1 MCNMAG
7 RLDTTIF
14 GTDLSEIISDMYTV
28 VTGLATNAVSASVTD
43 LSFASELEV
52 GGEVY
57 TITQTLIVK
66 ANTISAPPTIGSL
79 CTIGDTERMVARWTI
94 SADGVSYNIDVADIT
109 TG

>member
-1 MCNMAG
+1 MAG

-14 GTDLSEIISDMYTV
+14 GTDLNELISDLYTV

-43 LSFASELEV
+43 LAFTSELEV

-57 TITQTLIVK
+57 NIAQTLIVS
-66 ANTISAPPTIGSL
+66 ASAVSAPPVIGSL
-79 CTIGDTERMVARWTI
+79 CTVGDTERMVARWTI
-94 SADGVSYNIDVADIT
+94 SADGVSYNIDVAEIT

>member
-1 MCNMAG
+1 MGG
-7 RLDTTIF
+7 RLDTSILS
-14 GTDLSEIISDMYTV
+14 TDLSELISDLYSV

-43 LSFASELEV
+43 LAFSSELEV

-66 ANTISAPPTIGSL
+66 SSAISAPPSIGSL
-79 CTIGDTERMVARWTI
+79 CTIDGVERMVARYTS